1 MREGEGENRRGLS
14 ATRES
19 FSFRGGGGGGGG
31 GGAAEAQRTV
41 LSIINEVSLSR
52 TKRINVA
59 PRSATG
65 VFIIPGA
72 AGKTDSATGK
82 ARGTGAPLRGAVPPC
97 SSCPPLRRDSRDG
110 PINRARSRKRGSRL
124 FRWEN
129 SPPVLNKKRINSGTR
144 TWRRESYRFNSRA
157 AAVCRGL
164 PDTGIKT
171 NRNARALARACVPR
185 KSTSRLHAALSPR
198 AIN

>member
-1 MREGEGENRRGLS
+1 
-14 ATRES
+14 
-19 FSFRGGGGGGGG
+19 
-31 GGAAEAQRTV
+31 V

-72 AGKTDSATGK
+72 AGKTDSATGRR
-82 ARGTGAPLRGAVPPC
+82 RGRGAPLARGAVPPC

-110 PINRARSRKRGSRL
+110 PINRARSRKRGSRSPL

-129 SPPVLNKKRINSGTR
+129 SPPVLNKKRINSGR
-144 TWRRESYRFNSRA
+144 GRGGERVIVSIPGRRLFVEDYLIPESRQIEMR
-157 AAVCRGL
+157 
-164 PDTGIKT
+164 
-171 NRNARALARACVPR
+171 ARARARSLACVRAEEIDEP
-185 KSTSRLHAALSPR
+185 RLHAALSRR